1 MRHFS
6 FFFSPSVSKVCPPC
20 DNELKADNIMEHYC
34 ASDFG
39 KYSSTAIIKKN
50 KNKKKSGGGV
60 HIFVFCFDKQALGA
74 LTKKK
79 KKRIRSRY
87 FIGST
92 AYKLSVKHCKIQTQ

>member
-50 KNKKKSGGGV
+50 KNKKKSGGGC
-60 HIFVFCFDKQALGA
+60 IFLSFV
-74 LTKKK
+74 LTS
-79 KKRIRSRY
+79 RRSER
-87 FIGST
+87 
-92 AYKLSVKHCKIQTQ
+92 